1 MQNTIIHLI
10 GTPGVGKYTIGG
22 HVTALTGARFVD
34 NHSVANVIFNLLPID
49 GVTPL
54 PEGVWERVG
63 RVRAAVLD
71 TVAHLSPPEMSF
83 VFTNYMR
90 GADQEEYRAFLGMM
104 ALADARGS
112 VFVPIILTC
121 DTAEL
126 RRRIVSPS
134 RRERMKMVDPV
145 QGARLNELPEFDTD
159 HPNKLR
165 LDVTAIDA
173 VEAARLIVEWAHRC
187 KDTPREN

>member
-1 MQNTIIHLI
+1 MKNTIIHLI

-22 HVTALTGARFVD
+22 HVAAMTGARFVD

-54 PEGVWERVG
+54 PEGVWDRVSQ
-63 RVRAAVLD
+63 VRAAVLD

-90 GADQEEYRAFLGMM
+90 GADPVEYEAFLHMV
-104 ALADARGS
+104 ALADARQS
-112 VFVPIILTC
+112 VFVPVVLRC

-126 RRRIVSPS
+126 RRRIVAPS

-165 LDVTAIDA
+165 LDVTS
-173 VEAARLIVEWAHRC
+173 VEPADAARLIVDWAQRC
-187 KDTPREN
+187 NAGTRED